1 MAVQVH
7 RDIKP
12 ANILMTLG
20 GQAKIADFGISAFV
34 DNTLAVVRLSLSR
47 VVNSRWSHENLIHGD
62 TSCLGCVPVGRPIAA
77 VSDAHIRGKGCY
89 RVARAL

>member
-1 MAVQVH
+1 MRRSHLQVH

-34 DNTLAVVRLSLSR
+34 DNTLAVVRHCT
-47 VVNSRWSHENLIHGD
+47 W
-62 TSCLGCVPVGRPIAA
+62 
-77 VSDAHIRGKGCY
+77 DANMRN
-89 RVARAL
+89 

>member
-1 MAVQVH
+1 MRCSRLQVH

-34 DNTLAVVRLSLSR
+34 DNTLAVVRHFSCSTGSR
-47 VVNSRWSHENLIHGD
+47 N
-62 TSCLGCVPVGRPIAA
+62 C
-77 VSDAHIRGKGCY
+77 IR
-89 RVARAL
+89 

>member
-1 MAVQVH
+1 MVSGRCCGLQVH

-34 DNTLAVVRLSLSR
+34 DNTLAVVRA
-47 VVNSRWSHENLIHGD
+47 
-62 TSCLGCVPVGRPIAA
+62 VPMFN
-77 VSDAHIRGKGCY
+77 KG
-89 RVARAL
+89 AGMGP